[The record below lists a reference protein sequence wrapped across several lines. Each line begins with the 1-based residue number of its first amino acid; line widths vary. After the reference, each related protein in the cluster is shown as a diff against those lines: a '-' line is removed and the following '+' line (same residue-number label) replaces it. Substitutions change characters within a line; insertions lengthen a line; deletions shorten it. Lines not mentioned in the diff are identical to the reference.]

1 MTQKSITLKFV
12 VPTVLAIAF
21 GIMISIGTTYLK
33 VKYIPIDK
41 AEANRSVAGSR
52 EIAELPNH
60 DGRLSRVD
68 LLLSSMR

>member
-12 VPTVLAIAF
+12 VPTVLVIAF
-21 GIMISIGTTYLK
+21 RIMISIGITYLK

-41 AEANRSVAGSR
+41 AEANRSVAGRR
-52 EIAELPNH
+52 EIAELPNP